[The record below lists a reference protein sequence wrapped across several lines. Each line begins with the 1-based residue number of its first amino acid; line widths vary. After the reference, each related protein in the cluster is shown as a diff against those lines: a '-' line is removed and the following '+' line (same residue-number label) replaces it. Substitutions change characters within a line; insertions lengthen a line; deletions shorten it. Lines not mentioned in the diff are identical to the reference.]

1 MIWVWEW
8 DGALAITLY
17 VAVPTL
23 IIAFLLWYYIHKLLA
38 FIRRDKS
45 KLKTHTD
52 KDIENVIEDIFDQ
65 IGDNSIDIS
74 LNGSHSDVHHM
85 SHDSKSKVK
94 KWKNGSKS
102 CDTSAGITLIP
113 TDEDVKSSKSRSS
126 KSSGDSH
133 QSRLLLSKASER
145 YLTNRSQDSSSDN
158 SHQTYRVK
166 SKTSRKSTE
175 DIPKGQ
181 KPSKPPRTSVLT
193 KESAIDVKTYHELGD
208 NSPKLLDDFSIEMLM
223 TSDSSSGSVKTVIES
238 KKLLNTSRKSSEC
251 DTSLMVNESNVSMRP
266 MGPFDDNMTPNQTI
280 KYSDKKDVKRSLS
293 KRIGAKSEAVFPRF
307 QSDPNSTHMTFTEV
321 IDLAFDDLIKTID
334 DFSD

>member
-1 MIWVWEW
+1 MNREGEWEWEW
-8 DGALAITLY
+8 DGALAITL
-17 VAVPTL
+17 
-23 IIAFLLWYYIHKLLA
+23 
-38 FIRRDKS
+38 RDKS

-102 CDTSAGITLIP
+102 CDTSVGITLIP

-133 QSRLLLSKASER
+133 PSRLLLSKASER
-145 YLTNRSQDSSSDN
+145 YQTNRSQDSSSDN

-166 SKTSRKSTE
+166 PKTSRKSTE

-193 KESAIDVKTYHELGD
+193 KESAIDVKTSHELGD
-208 NSPKLLDDFSIEMLM
+208 NSPELLDDFSIEMLM

-238 KKLLNTSRKSSEC
+238 KSRKSSEC

-280 KYSDKKDVKRSLS
+280 KYKKDDKRS

-321 IDLAFDDLIKTID
+321 IDLAFDALIKTID
-334 DFSD
+334 DLSD